1 LRNYHCEW
9 GKQGLAMEM
18 FEYNDPAGA
27 KPVAVSQTQSVSLS
41 EFGPEEWA
49 ALREF
54 AAERR
59 YKPGAVIL
67 PAADPEAGLNIIM
80 EGEVQVAGGGETILG
95 PGGMFG
101 ISRFFDPALQDVAAA
116 TGAGAAVLVLTQ
128 AGLTRMAA
136 WRPRAG
142 ILLLTALGTLL
153 SRQLHD
159 AGRRF

>member
-1 LRNYHCEW
+1 
-9 GKQGLAMEM
+9 MEM

-27 KPVAVSQTQSVSLS
+27 KPVAVSQAKSAALS

-67 PAADPEAGLNIIM
+67 PAADTEPGLHIVM
-80 EGEVQVAGGGETILG
+80 EGEVQLAGETSLG
-95 PGGMFG
+95 AGGMFG
-101 ISRFFDPALQDVAAA
+101 ISRFFDPALPEVAAA
-116 TGAGAAVLVLTQ
+116 TRNGAAVHILTPP
-128 AGLTRMAA
+128 GLTRMAA

>member
-1 LRNYHCEW
+1 
-9 GKQGLAMEM
+9 MEM
-18 FEYNDPAGA
+18 FEYNDPTGA
-27 KPVAVSQTQSVSLS
+27 KSVPVSQPKVVGLA

-67 PAADPEAGLNIIM
+67 PAADTEPALHIVM
-80 EGEVQVAGGGETILG
+80 EGEVQVGETPLG

-116 TGAGAAVLVLTQ
+116 TSAGAAVLMLTPP
-128 AGLTRMAA
+128 GLTRMAA

-142 ILLLTALGTLL
+142 ILLLTALGALL

-159 AGRRF
+159 SGRSF

>member
-1 LRNYHCEW
+1 
-9 GKQGLAMEM
+9 MEM
-18 FEYNDPAGA
+18 FEYHDPAGA
-27 KPVAVSQTQSVSLS
+27 KSVSGSQPRTDGLA

-67 PAADPEAGLNIIM
+67 PAADPEPGLHIVL
-80 EGEVQVAGGGETILG
+80 EGEVQLEGGGGEANLG

-101 ISRFFDPALQDVAAA
+101 ISRFFDPALKDIAAA
-116 TGAGAAVLVLTQ
+116 TRTGTAVLVLTQ

-142 ILLLTALGTLL
+142 VLLLGALGTML
-153 SRQLHD
+153 SRQLQD
-159 AGRRF
+159 SGRIF

>member
-1 LRNYHCEW
+1 
-9 GKQGLAMEM
+9 MEM

-27 KPVAVSQTQSVSLS
+27 KPAAVSQAKIVTLA

-59 YKPGAVIL
+59 YKPGAIIL
-67 PAADPEAGLNIIM
+67 PAADPEPGLNIVM
-80 EGEVQVAGGGETILG
+80 EGEVQVTGGGAETNLG

-101 ISRFFDPALQDVAAA
+101 ISRFFDAALKDVTAA
-116 TGAGAAVLVLTQ
+116 TRAGAAVLVLTQ
-128 AGLTRMAA
+128 PGLTRMAA

-142 ILLLTALGTLL
+142 ILLLIALGTLL

-159 AGRRF
+159 SGRSF